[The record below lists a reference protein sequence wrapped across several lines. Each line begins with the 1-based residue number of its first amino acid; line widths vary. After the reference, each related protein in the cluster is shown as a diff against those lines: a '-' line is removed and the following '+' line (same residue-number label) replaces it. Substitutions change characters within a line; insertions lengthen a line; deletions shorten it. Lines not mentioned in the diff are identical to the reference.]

1 MEDFVITIP
10 IPKGIADIKLPD
22 PDLVSYYEN
31 LKNRIIIVDYEIDE
45 TLLNTIGSQILEYN
59 RQDKGI
65 PVEQRKKIVILIN
78 SEGGVLASMLATIA
92 IIERSKTPVVTV
104 NMHMAHSAAGL
115 LLLAGHE
122 RYCMPRSQMLIHS
135 GSGGVVGNYEEVKE
149 GTKSYKRMIDE
160 TRAYILEKSE
170 IPKTL
175 LARKAKI
182 DWFLTTEE
190 QLKYNCVN
198 KILDDL
204 DEIL

>member
-10 IPKGIADIKLPD
+10 VPKDVADYKLPD

-31 LKNRIIIVDYEIDE
+31 LKNRIIIVDYKIDE
-45 TLLNTIGSQILEYN
+45 MLLNNIGSQILEYN

-65 PVEQRKKIVILIN
+65 PVDQRKKITILIN

-104 NMHMAHSAAGL
+104 NMNMAYSAAGL

-149 GTKSYKRMIDE
+149 GTKSYKKTIDE
-160 TRAYILEKSE
+160 TFAYILERSE
-170 IPKTL
+170 IPKTVL
-175 LARKAKI
+175 SRKSKT

-190 QLKYNCVN
+190 QIKYGCVT
-198 KILDDL
+198 KILEDL
-204 DEIL
+204 DDIL

>member
-10 IPKGIADIKLPD
+10 ISKEIGDVKLPD
-22 PDLVSYYEN
+22 PDLVSYYKN
-31 LKNRIIIVDYEIDE
+31 LENRIIIVDYEIDE

-104 NMHMAHSAAGL
+104 NMHMAHSSAGL

-170 IPKTL
+170 IPKSL
-175 LARKAKI
+175 LSRKSKI

-198 KILDDL
+198 KILEDL